1 MTIKSF
7 VRHNIPII
15 YDLYLDRLIRK
26 SQAESRRIHDLSD
39 AELESCAADMY
50 RRHMGRTLD
59 WGNLQSF
66 TEKMQW
72 AKIYDNDPRKVTF
85 TDKFLVREH
94 VKLKIGERYLIPLLE
109 VWDRARDIHF
119 DELPEGFVLKT
130 NHASADAIPVRNK
143 SGLYA
148 DQKREIIW
156 RMDYANRTDFGT
168 RLLEM
173 HYSKIRPKIIAEE
186 LIGIGEPDL
195 LDYKFQCFDGKPVFC
210 FVDSNRAVNHH
221 RNVYDMDWKLL
232 AWNTGPYENA
242 PEPINRPAHFDEMI
256 RIAEILSDDFP
267 QVRIDLY
274 NLSGTIY
281 FGEMTFTAA
290 AGLNRYSSYE
300 ADLALG
306 QMWNADTKTRCRIDR

>member
-7 VRHNIPII
+7 VKHNIPII
-15 YDLYLDRLIRK
+15 YDLSLERLIRK
-26 SQAESRRIHDLSD
+26 SQDESRRIHNMSD
-39 AELESCAADMY
+39 AELESHVADMY
-50 RRHMGRTLD
+50 REHMGRELD
-59 WGNLQSF
+59 WDDLQSF

-85 TDKFLVREH
+85 TDKYLVREH
-94 VKLKIGERYLIPLLE
+94 VKMMIGDRYLIPLIG
-109 VWDRARDIHF
+109 VWDRAKDIRF
-119 DELPEGFVLKT
+119 NELPEGFVLKT

-143 SGLYA
+143 MALSA

-156 RMDYANRTDFGT
+156 QMDYASRTDFGT
-168 RLLEM
+168 RLCEM

-186 LIGIGEPDL
+186 LIGNGETDL
-195 LDYKFQCFDGKPVFC
+195 LDYKFQCFAGKPMFC
-210 FVDSNRAVNHH
+210 FVDSNRAVNHR

-232 AWNTGPYENA
+232 DWNTGPYENA
-242 PEPINRPAHFDEMI
+242 QKPISRPDNFDEMI
-256 RIAEILSDDFP
+256 KIAEILSEDFP

-274 NLSGTIY
+274 NLSGIIF

-306 QMWNADTKTRCRIDR
+306 QMWNADTKTRNRIDR